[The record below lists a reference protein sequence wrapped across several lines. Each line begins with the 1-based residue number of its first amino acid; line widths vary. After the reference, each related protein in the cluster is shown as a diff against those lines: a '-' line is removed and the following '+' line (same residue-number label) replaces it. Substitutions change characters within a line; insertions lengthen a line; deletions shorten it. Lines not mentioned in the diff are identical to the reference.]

1 MAVSILLARALVEAV
16 EAANVD
22 RHDFLTS
29 ARFDPERLDQVDG
42 RMDLAEWD
50 ALIGRALDATGDP
63 ALALHMFENPAIA
76 ATYNITAHL
85 VMQATCFRAAIET
98 ILQYHRLIN
107 DRPYWV
113 VSEEE
118 HTATIRYAGE
128 PGPLRCRRFR
138 AEFTVTAMCKMVQY
152 FARMAL
158 PLVVAFDYPEP
169 SYRKEYAAAFQ
180 GRERFAQPFTGIVFP
195 RALLDA
201 THMNGDVEFH
211 STLKA
216 QAAKRVAK
224 LDRDTTYAERVRE
237 YVSANPGRQDMP
249 SVARALGVSARSLRR
264 RLSEE
269 GTLYNVVVD
278 RAIASVA
285 IRLLLDEQRSIQ
297 EVSHEL
303 SFSDASTF
311 CRAFK
316 RWTGATPKQFLATH
330 AQGPRTIRLDSEQGP
345 PS

>member
-16 EAANVD
+16 EAANVERD
-22 RHDFLTS
+22 AFLTA
-29 ARFDPERLDQVDG
+29 ARFDPERLEQVDG
-42 RMDLAEWD
+42 RMDRAEWD

-63 ALALHMFENPAIA
+63 ALALHMFETAAIA
-76 ATYNITAHL
+76 ATYNITSHL
-85 VMQATCFRAAIET
+85 VMQATCLRAAIET

-107 DRPYWV
+107 DRPYWIL
-113 VSEEE
+113 SEEE
-118 HTATIRYAGE
+118 RTATIRYSAE

-138 AEFTVTAMCKMVQY
+138 SEFTVTAMCKMVQY

-158 PLVVAFDYPEP
+158 PLVVAFEYPEP
-169 SYRKEYAAAFQ
+169 SYRKEYATAFQ

-195 RALLDA
+195 RVLLDA

-211 STLKA
+211 STLKL

-224 LDRDTTYAERVRE
+224 LDRATTYAERVRE
-237 YVSANPGRQDMP
+237 YVVSNPSRQDMP
-249 SVARALGVSARSLRR
+249 SVARALGVSPRSLRR

-269 GTLYNVVVD
+269 GTLYNAVVD
-278 RAIASVA
+278 RALSSLA
-285 IRLLLDEQRSIQ
+285 IRLLVDEHRSIQ

-303 SFSDASTF
+303 HFSDASTF

-316 RWTGATPKQFLATH
+316 RWTGATPKQFLAT
-330 AQGPRTIRLDSEQGP
+330 QLERPTPVRLDSKHP
-345 PS
+345 A